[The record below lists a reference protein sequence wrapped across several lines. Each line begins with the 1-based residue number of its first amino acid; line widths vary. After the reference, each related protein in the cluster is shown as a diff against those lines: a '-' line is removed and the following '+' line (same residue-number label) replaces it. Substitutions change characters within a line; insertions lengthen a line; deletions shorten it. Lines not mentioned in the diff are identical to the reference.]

1 MAEAVLLRTPG
12 IAVLGDWFQL
22 RLVYNQGAAF
32 GLHLGPYSRWI
43 FLTVAIVAVVV
54 LRRMSRT
61 SPPGDWFRQLALGL
75 VAGGAAGNLIDRIR
89 STRGVVD
96 FLDVGIGALRWPTFN
111 VADIAVSCGAI
122 ALVVS
127 MWREDVRQ
135 PEPPAAGRDT
145 TRSEPGGLARSHL
158 LRPRG
163 RHRAARPLSRRPVG
177 SLPHP
182 GRPAGGR
189 ESRAGRWPARP
200 RQPHPRPGR
209 RESSP
214 RRSAAG
220 PGAPA
225 GPDPLTIVFEDEH
238 LAVLDKPAGLVVH
251 PAPGHW
257 DDTLVN
263 ALVAR
268 GTDPVGGAAG
278 RPGIVHRLDRDT
290 SGLMVVAKTDLAHRR
305 LGAAIAARRVRRT
318 YAALAWGHLDAS
330 PTVIDAPLARHP
342 RDRKRMAVLPDGRAA
357 RTDAYMVARFGRVD
371 LLRLELHTGRTH
383 QIRVHLEHVG
393 PPGCG

>member
-1 MAEAVLLRTPG
+1 MESAADPAAPGAERRIFWIAAVAVILLDLITKIVAEAVLLRTPG

-135 PEPPAAGRDT
+135 PEPPAA
-145 TRSEPGGLARSHL
+145 
-158 LRPRG
+158 
-163 RHRAARPLSRRPVG
+163 PV
-177 SLPHP
+177 L
-182 GRPAGGR
+182 
-189 ESRAGRWPARP
+189 
-200 RQPHPRPGR
+200 Q
-209 RESSP
+209 
-214 RRSAAG
+214 
-220 PGAPA
+220 
-225 GPDPLTIVFEDEH
+225 
-238 LAVLDKPAGLVVH
+238 
-251 PAPGHW
+251 GH
-257 DDTLVN
+257 
-263 ALVAR
+263 
-268 GTDPVGGAAG
+268 
-278 RPGIVHRLDRDT
+278 
-290 SGLMVVAKTDLAHRR
+290 
-305 LGAAIAARRVRRT
+305 
-318 YAALAWGHLDAS
+318 DA
-330 PTVIDAPLARHP
+330 
-342 RDRKRMAVLPDGRAA
+342 
-357 RTDAYMVARFGRVD
+357 
-371 LLRLELHTGRTH
+371 E
-383 QIRVHLEHVG
+383 
-393 PPGCG
+393 

>member
-1 MAEAVLLRTPG
+1 MASAADVLAPGAERRVFWAAAAATVVLDLITKIVAEAVLLRTPG

-135 PEPPAAGRDT
+135 PEPPAA
-145 TRSEPGGLARSHL
+145 
-158 LRPRG
+158 
-163 RHRAARPLSRRPVG
+163 PV
-177 SLPHP
+177 L
-182 GRPAGGR
+182 
-189 ESRAGRWPARP
+189 
-200 RQPHPRPGR
+200 Q
-209 RESSP
+209 
-214 RRSAAG
+214 
-220 PGAPA
+220 
-225 GPDPLTIVFEDEH
+225 
-238 LAVLDKPAGLVVH
+238 
-251 PAPGHW
+251 GH
-257 DDTLVN
+257 
-263 ALVAR
+263 
-268 GTDPVGGAAG
+268 
-278 RPGIVHRLDRDT
+278 
-290 SGLMVVAKTDLAHRR
+290 
-305 LGAAIAARRVRRT
+305 
-318 YAALAWGHLDAS
+318 DA
-330 PTVIDAPLARHP
+330 
-342 RDRKRMAVLPDGRAA
+342 
-357 RTDAYMVARFGRVD
+357 
-371 LLRLELHTGRTH
+371 E
-383 QIRVHLEHVG
+383 
-393 PPGCG
+393 